1 MESSFFYLGGNWCN
15 VINKEL
21 NNEKDK
27 SIWKINTYHRIACY
41 FCNDDNGADQ
51 SQARLYHHE
60 QW

>member
-41 FCNDDNGADQ
+41 FCNEDNGADR
-51 SQARLYHHE
+51 SQAMG
-60 QW
+60 